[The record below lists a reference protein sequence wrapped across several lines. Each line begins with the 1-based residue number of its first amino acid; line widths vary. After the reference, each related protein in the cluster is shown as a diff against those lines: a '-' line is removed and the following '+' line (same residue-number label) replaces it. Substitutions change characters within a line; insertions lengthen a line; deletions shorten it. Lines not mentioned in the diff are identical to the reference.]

1 MISQGTESGDGGC
14 RIREDSEVDFRV
26 SSSIG
31 EKDDS
36 KETQFTREPPA
47 MVQFAAELHEE
58 VLLRF
63 SISLSCVSMALVLGL
78 FSCVILLVTESCLW
92 REKKCEVES

>member
-1 MISQGTESGDGGC
+1 M
-14 RIREDSEVDFRV
+14 DFGV

-31 EKDDS
+31 AKDDS

-63 SISLSCVSMALVLGL
+63 SISYQLSSKV
-78 FSCVILLVTESCLW
+78 
-92 REKKCEVES
+92 